1 MCPRCRSDF
10 LMIKKLEGV
19 ERFVVYITAKRKY
32 RCRDCNHIFRAPD
45 RRRKPREEEVP
56 LRLAA

>member
-1 MCPRCRSDF
+1 
-10 LMIKKLEGV
+10 MIKKLEGV